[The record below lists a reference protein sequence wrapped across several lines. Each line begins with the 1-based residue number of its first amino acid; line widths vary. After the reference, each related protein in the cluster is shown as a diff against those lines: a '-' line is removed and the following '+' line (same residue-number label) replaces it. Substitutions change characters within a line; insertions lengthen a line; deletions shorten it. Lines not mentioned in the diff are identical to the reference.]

1 MLSYIIP
8 YRRETVAARVTRE
21 DRRLLEAAAAARGA
35 TLSSYIA
42 EVATQAA
49 RVELLQPPAGQRPD
63 SPHRNRRLEDTRE
76 TPLLGELET

>member
-49 RVELLQPPAGQRPD
+49 RVELLQPQAGQRPD
-63 SPHRNRRLEDTRE
+63 SPRPHRRLGDTRE
-76 TPLLGELET
+76 TPLPGELET